1 MDIVLKNTNFWHL
14 IIEKML
20 TTQSKMNL
28 NVNSPDFEAGVMAL
42 AKLQFCCPDDY
53 AEIPNTI
60 FFLDQECLYQMQLFS
75 LDKRI

>member
-1 MDIVLKNTNFWHL
+1 
-14 IIEKML
+14 
-20 TTQSKMNL
+20 MNL

-60 FFLDQECLYQMQLFS
+60 FFLDQDCLYQMQLFS